1 MAYVISPVED
11 ADLEQITALACDAI
25 SENGIPEYLAATWP
39 HMNTTEARKRALSKF
54 ARMKASLPSP
64 EHFLKIS
71 KGSLHE
77 PIASARWTK
86 HMEMPHTFPAVD
98 PALWPNEDDQQYA
111 EHLNAEKNKLALR
124 AYAKRKATRTGGPS
138 SVNAKTNGSTSACDS
153 KQRAQLTSIAHHYS
167 SPPVPPAH
175 LRSRVTTPHQTPNM
189 TTQTSPPPT
198 QSAPG
203 DRARQLTA
211 VFARALKNAL
221 KPITSYPNFAAC
233 FPTPASYCDVA
244 LRELHSDFVRKLQGT
259 CESEFEAL
267 LVERE
272 VVTRLN
278 ELDFLVEEGRKRR
291 ARVEGSEEVK
301 GREDGE
307 DGKKSEGEEVV
318 PHLMPPEALLKAH
331 LSSFVKEEGEGVQ
344 RRIHDVEGKNQELI
358 QEVKSQREEIEGL
371 IAGLEGIVKDV
382 EAANGV
388 LRGGEMEGME
398 AILKG

>member
-1 MAYVISPVED
+1 
-11 ADLEQITALACDAI
+11 
-25 SENGIPEYLAATWP
+25 
-39 HMNTTEARKRALSKF
+39 
-54 ARMKASLPSP
+54 
-64 EHFLKIS
+64 
-71 KGSLHE
+71 
-77 PIASARWTK
+77 
-86 HMEMPHTFPAVD
+86 
-98 PALWPNEDDQQYA
+98 
-111 EHLNAEKNKLALR
+111 
-124 AYAKRKATRTGGPS
+124 
-138 SVNAKTNGSTSACDS
+138 
-153 KQRAQLTSIAHHYS
+153 
-167 SPPVPPAH
+167 
-175 LRSRVTTPHQTPNM
+175 M

-259 CESEFEAL
+259 CE
-267 LVERE
+267 R
-272 VVTRLN
+272 
-278 ELDFLVEEGRKRR
+278 
-291 ARVEGSEEVK
+291 
-301 GREDGE
+301 
-307 DGKKSEGEEVV
+307 
-318 PHLMPPEALLKAH
+318 
-331 LSSFVKEEGEGVQ
+331 
-344 RRIHDVEGKNQELI
+344 KNQELI